1 MKKTNIVLIGA
12 GGHALSVIDVIER
25 HGKYTIIGLIGAP
38 DQVGMFKLGY
48 PVIGIDSNLEKIFL
62 QCTQAIIAIGQ
73 ISNSVSRAD
82 MYKLASD
89 IGFQFPLIASPL
101 SYISPHAKIGSGT
114 IIMHGATINAGASV
128 GNNCIIN
135 SKALVEH
142 GCIVED
148 NCHIATGAI
157 LNGDV
162 YVSSWS
168 FIGSGSVIQQG
179 ARIGSNVVIGMG
191 LFVRQDIPDG
201 LHFYG

>member
-1 MKKTNIVLIGA
+1 MQKTKILLIGA

-25 HGKYTIIGLIGAP
+25 HDRFEIIGLIGVS

-48 PVIGIDSNLEKIFL
+48 PVIGVDSDLEKIFL

-73 ISNSVSRAD
+73 ISSPVPRVN

-89 IGFQFPLIASPL
+89 IGFIFPPI
-101 SYISPHAKIGSGT
+101 ISPFSCVSPHVNIGSGT
-114 IIMHGATINAGASV
+114 IIMHGAIINAGARV

-142 GCIVED
+142 GCIVEEY
-148 NCHIATGAI
+148 CHIATGVI

-162 YVSSWS
+162 YVGSGS

-179 ARIGSNVVIGMG
+179 VKIGSNVVVGMG
-191 LFVRQDIPDG
+191 LCVRQDIPDD